1 MITPILSH
9 IFNRFFRM
17 DAHRAARE
25 LAYLNGAV
33 SIYDLECREREIS
46 QGKFAGF

>member
-1 MITPILSH
+1 MSSLSRLLGRL
-9 IFNRFFRM
+9 FPLP
-17 DAHRAARE
+17 ASRAARE
-25 LAYLNGAV
+25 MAYLNGAV